1 MYTVRVPISM
11 MSNPANF
18 PMDTISAPAEQLP
31 TGPLAEIAQIS
42 VAQDGDVSAVN
53 ALLSDGWKLLH
64 VGHTHEHTVYV
75 LGKTAAPSKRRTGF
89 TS

>member
-1 MYTVRVPISM
+1 
-11 MSNPANF
+11 
-18 PMDTISAPAEQLP
+18 MDTISAPAEQLP
-31 TGPLAEIAQIS
+31 TNPLTEVTQIS
-42 VAQDGDVSAVN
+42 VAHDDDVSAVN

-64 VGHTHEHTVYV
+64 VGHTHEYTVYV